1 MSASCWAS
9 ISDVRDLH
17 PMLDEEDSICLLPA
31 GHDGEHEYTPIG
43 DITVRFL

>member
-1 MSASCWAS
+1 MSTSCWAS